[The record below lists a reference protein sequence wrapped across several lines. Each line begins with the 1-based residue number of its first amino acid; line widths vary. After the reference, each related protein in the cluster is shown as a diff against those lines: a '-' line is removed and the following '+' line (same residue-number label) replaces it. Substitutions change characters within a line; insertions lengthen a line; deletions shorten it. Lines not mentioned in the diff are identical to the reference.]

1 MSDVQPRRPSRLGLY
16 LPLGL
21 ALVALAAWTGWWFYL
36 SGQIERHLELRV
48 AALTEAGW
56 TVEHAGVSTTGWP
69 FRARIAVKH
78 VTIAAPSGHALAAP
92 ELVAEANA
100 YRPDR
105 WMVLATDGLT
115 LTRADKGRVAVRAGA
130 IRASVHGLTQ
140 RYPNVALE
148 VADAHFTAL
157 PDSEPFPL
165 ATAGRIEFYMRPHLT
180 ATQTNPDAVDVLFRL
195 IDAEGRE
202 GGPVAAVAQQSPLT
216 AQIEAVI
223 QDVSHLR
230 GADAAGVFAAWT
242 RDGGRFTRVRG
253 EIRAARSR
261 AEVSSESLTADADG
275 RLEGEVALS
284 AVRPLPSLIGLARS
298 GGASIDGAAAARAGT
313 AAAGADDDTP
323 VALSLEFR
331 RGRAFLGPFAVG
343 PAPKLF

>member
-36 SGQIERHLELRV
+36 AGQIERHLELRV

-56 TVEHAGVSTTGWP
+56 TVEHGGVSTTGWP

-130 IRASVHGLTQ
+130 MRASIHGLTQ

-148 VADAHFTAL
+148 IADAHFTAL

-180 ATQTNPDAVDVLFRL
+180 ATETNPDAVDVLFRL

-253 EIRAARSR
+253 EVRAARSR